1 MFRMAFNMAAAQLKK
16 VQSGRDARAAAAAH
30 EAARQSEA
38 KAAVGQ
44 ARNEA
49 QAAEQAMAKTEAEAE
64 AYALQAE
71 ASALKAAA
79 AARPPATGFLKTL
92 EPLLPGISLLCAA
105 RTTKPPTTAS
115 KREEQM
121 RQRLPAP
128 PKTFRT
134 IDVHTL
140 AALTHDELRSAME
153 GAGLGGLGNQC
164 GAASRAARR
173 RRVARGGECD
183 RGVLVCEV
191 LERIPNTAEQQLH
204 ILKWPLVW
212 TLTTCT
218 SMGWCA
224 SSRHARCPSEK
235 RCSRYLG
242 A

>member
-1 MFRMAFNMAAAQLKK
+1 MAVSIYVVRTRRRRAPRQQSATGPVPIPRDAVFRMAFNTKLAAQLTK

-49 QAAEQAMAKTEAEAE
+49 QAAEQALAKTEAEAE

-105 RTTKPPTTAS
+105 RTAKPTTAS

-153 GAGLGGLGNQC
+153 GAGLGGLVEPVWR
-164 GAASRAARR
+164 SLARLR
-173 RRVARGGECD
+173 DGDSPEAVSAITPEAL
-183 RGVLVCEV
+183 LVCEV
-191 LERIPNTAEQQLH
+191 LERIPNTAEQ
-204 ILKWPLVW
+204 
-212 TLTTCT
+212 
-218 SMGWCA
+218 
-224 SSRHARCPSEK
+224 
-235 RCSRYLG
+235 
-242 A
+242 